1 MSCLEKQIVVTVV
14 LEAQDD
20 KGQIMADMQ
29 RTKYALETARILR
42 KGKAV
47 KINANYTLAKANDGV
62 SPFIVYG
69 PMSRLSVV
77 QLDQGPDNREVRVTG
92 NIPMSS
98 VADLVARTKYAFQK
112 HMDALCAPKAS
123 GTSPAYTVKFTS
135 GNLKGKTPIDVLAEN
150 PADGMDILNRQYKF
164 LKDNVVKYPKNQ
176 IQINAIM
183 DAANLRKE
191 GKLEQAQAVHY
202 PTVVLYDAEA
212 RALIRK
218 PREDG
223 KCPVYSIKITWDVG
237 EKYPVTFETTNLYAP
252 VIHREDG
259 TISPILKDCDRTS
272 IKKATLVISE
282 EEWMN
287 VIRQI
292 KTNMRQFE
300 NANASDVFRDA
311 VRADRENRE
320 AAKRSA

>member
-1 MSCLEKQIVVTVV
+1 
-14 LEAQDD
+14 
-20 KGQIMADMQ
+20 MADMQ

-42 KGKAV
+42 KGKAL
-47 KINANYTLAKANDGV
+47 KINANYILAKADEGE
-62 SPFIVYG
+62 SPFDVYG
-69 PMSRLSVV
+69 SMSRLSIV
-77 QLDQGPDNREVRVTG
+77 QLDQGADNREVRVTG
-92 NIPMSS
+92 NISMTS
-98 VADLVARTKYAFQK
+98 VADLVARTEYAFQK
-112 HMDALCAPKAS
+112 HLDALCAPKTT
-123 GTSPAYTVKFTS
+123 GTSAAYTVKFTS
-135 GNLKGKTPIDVLAEN
+135 GSLKGKTPSDVLTED
-150 PADGMDILNRQYKF
+150 PSGGMDILNRQYKF
-164 LKDNVVKYPKNQ
+164 LKDNVARYPKNQ
-176 IQINAIM
+176 LQIDAIM
-183 DAANLRKE
+183 DAASLYKA
-191 GKLEQAQAVHY
+191 GKLEQTQAVHH

-252 VIHREDG
+252 VLHREDG

-272 IKKATLVISE
+272 IKKAVLVISE

-292 KTNMRQFE
+292 QTNMRQFE
-300 NANASDVFRDA
+300 NANAAEIFRDA
-311 VRADRENRE
+311 LKADRENRE